1 MARKNKSEKIVL
13 ENIELKPQVIGYTYK
28 KKSNI
33 GRVIFIFIIF
43 LIAVYY
49 INDIS
54 VFVNNLIGRDTA
66 SSIGGLAG
74 NKDNEENKELE
85 EKNEITYYIFANN
98 LVINEKE
105 MVLNNF
111 KNINNTL
118 TFDILNNS
126 SKKIDYSNN
135 KYYIELY
142 TENKTLL
149 ERYKLDI
156 NTINENS
163 KISYSFAIK
172 NDFYYLVVEEKSI
185 DDYPI
190 LNLPND
196 EQGRGI
202 ITCNKD
208 IESIIYTF
216 NNNELIDIKHTISD
230 NLINDPNYY
239 NRYTAYQNKA
249 TTYNNIDGIS
259 STFNG
264 TLNGYTV
271 IISIDLAKTNLN
283 NIKEKYYY
291 GYKEKPKVVK
301 FEMQTY
307 GFECN

>member
-74 NKDNEENKELE
+74 NKNNEENKELE
-85 EKNEITYYIFANN
+85 EKNEITYYFFANN

-307 GFECN
+307 GFRCI